1 MLLPLA
7 SLDQGALLRL
17 IRNQFGVSGHDL
29 VFQPLG
35 EDSWAYQCGPLWI
48 SVRRDLRG
56 HEPAAYA
63 TAASLA
69 EQGLDFVLAPLAGV
83 DGPYTHQL
91 GTLPVVVFP
100 LCPSTPLTL
109 ERLSTTSLVAMQA
122 MIEQVHAGI
131 PTAGLPTED
140 YRFSFDQDL
149 TDALARAKDNTAP
162 PAGPYD
168 LPLRQ
173 ALRHNSGLLADLR
186 TEARELGERCATAG
200 VPMVLT
206 HGEPSSANWVRAGER
221 ILLLDWGG
229 AAWGPPAR
237 DWFHMRRT
245 MPFPPGNEDIFQCFY
260 ALRWRLSEIAEY
272 VTVFAQPHV
281 GNREDQAMWSRLACY
296 LPHLPSVALPIMAGD
311 VSR

>member
-17 IRNQFGVSGHDL
+17 IRDQFGFSGHDL

-48 SVRRDLRG
+48 SIRRDLRG

-63 TAASLA
+63 TAAALA
-69 EQGLDFVLAPLAGV
+69 TQGLDFVLAPLAGV
-83 DGPYTHQL
+83 DGQYTHQID
-91 GTLPVVVFP
+91 TLPVVVFP
-100 LCPSTPLTL
+100 LYASTPLHR
-109 ERLSTTSLVAMQA
+109 ERLSAASLASMKE

-131 PTAGLPTED
+131 PAEGLPTED
-140 YRFSFDQDL
+140 YRLSFDVDL
-149 TDALARAKDNTAP
+149 TDALARAENNTAP

-168 LPLRQ
+168 IPLRQ
-173 ALRHNSGLLADLR
+173 ALRYNSGLLDELR
-186 TEARELGERCATAG
+186 AEAREVGERCAGAG

-206 HGEPSSANWVRAGER
+206 HGEPSLANWAHAGGG
-221 ILLLDWGG
+221 ILLVDWGG

-245 MPFPPGNEDIFQCFY
+245 MPFPPGSEDFFQRFY
-260 ALRWRLSEIAEY
+260 EIRWRLSEIAEY
-272 VTVFAQPHV
+272 AAVFTHPHV
-281 GNREDQAMWSRLACY
+281 GNREDQAMWCRLARY
-296 LPHLPSVALPIMAGD
+296 LPNLPSVELPMM
-311 VSR
+311 VEEE